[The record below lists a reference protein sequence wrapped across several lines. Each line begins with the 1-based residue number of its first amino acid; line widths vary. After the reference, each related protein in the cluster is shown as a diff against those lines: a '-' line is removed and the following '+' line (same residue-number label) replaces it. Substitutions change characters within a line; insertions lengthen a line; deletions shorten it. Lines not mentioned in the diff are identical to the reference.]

1 MPQKRESSSLSEGTR
16 KRLKKLNRKEKQY
29 MYHKNMTTFNR
40 HTANN
45 YPCFSGKGIDMQPS
59 FVWANN
65 IEDTNKMDNVRKKF
79 IE

>member
-1 MPQKRESSSLSEGTR
+1 
-16 KRLKKLNRKEKQY
+16 
-29 MYHKNMTTFNR
+29 MYNKNMTTFNR

-65 IEDTNKMDNVRKKF
+65 IEDTNKMSNVRKKF

>member
-1 MPQKRESSSLSEGTR
+1 VKVRVFQRVQKN
-16 KRLKKLNRKEKQY
+16 LNRKEKPY

-45 YPCFSGKGIDMQPS
+45 YPCFSGKGIKMQPS

>member
-1 MPQKRESSSLSEGTR
+1 
-16 KRLKKLNRKEKQY
+16 
-29 MYHKNMTTFNR
+29 MTTFNR

-45 YPCFSGKGIDMQPS
+45 YPCFSGKGIKMQPS